1 VLWGEGT
8 LLVELNQ
15 SDWFGNRPDRFGV
28 HRNRSDRFQNWSDR
42 FGASRRTGLV
52 FVPVMTLVLFQEVA
66 VLMVDLESLQEVSLL
81 GILHLVL
88 NMGIG
93 GVVALRWRRGK
104 VHGLP
109 FMVLVLQLERVGS
122 HIVATVVVFVEVV
135 LIGDV
140 LWIILTPL
148 WSKLLS
154 TGFTL
159 LVLNPSA
166 ESFVYSH
173 AHF

>member
-1 VLWGEGT
+1 
-8 LLVELNQ
+8 
-15 SDWFGNRPDRFGV
+15 
-28 HRNRSDRFQNWSDR
+28 
-42 FGASRRTGLV
+42 
-52 FVPVMTLVLFQEVA
+52 MTLVLFQEVA